1 MELTMASYS
10 NNLINLIIRPAG
22 RSRSFKWLGPGNIKK
37 IPNVPRPIFIPRWI
51 PKERPEY
58 VAKWVPTTPGPQT
71 NIIHSSQQS
80 GFGPPKTNSVVQ
92 GQNAP
97 LSYDVP
103 PVKKPSASPI
113 QVPAQPLA
121 PLHAPAPALT
131 PVHVAS
137 SVFSKEPPK
146 TTGYTQPHA
155 DDIIQLDN
163 ALPASVTANAVLSTL
178 YVPDPPPIQQNIIP
192 GTAIRNSIPETLG
205 EPNFSSLVQDQ
216 LAVEI
221 NEFHPVDPNSV
232 IIIDDGLTN
241 NKDTANIVSDVI
253 LTDDLASNLNSAE
266 PATFQNLPDQN
277 TPLLNQVSDPIQN
290 SLQGDQNININ
301 EDELLFVVDS
311 GPDLPLTTSTLLN
324 APNGNLQSS
333 QGDTGKSFGTPVL
346 TQIIEPIQ
354 SHIVPPQDLDAQIIS
369 QQNPETFFIEDATF
383 ISQPNLITTLNSDV
397 VSNDILKITN
407 NHQLNEPQPSSHPQI
422 DQNDNSHNS
431 PQITEQLLVNDEFQV
446 INVPQFI
453 PELEPNKNTDT
464 IDLITVSQQGPEFQQ
479 NFIPSN
485 KDTDTSDLILVSQH
499 GPEFQQN
506 FVPSNK
512 DTNTTDLLSV
522 SQQGPEFQQNFIPS
536 NINDVFLIGTEII
549 QTGENF
555 PNDQQ
560 AQFSSF
566 QVGQKINFGPLPIQ
580 DHDTSNRPQAPS
592 LFSPALLAPP
602 ASPVI
607 ASERSFSEDHS
618 DNEKP
623 LIPSGRSIST
633 DLVIPQPVPIPMGPL
648 ASLTLDF
655 PAEGPGVRQARVDGG
670 LLPFGTRL
678 HSRPS
683 RQFRSYPSLFGK

>member
-1 MELTMASYS
+1 MARVVLLLICTLLTMELTMASYS

-22 RSRSFKWLGPGNIKK
+22 RSRSFKWLGPGNIKN

-51 PKERPEY
+51 PRERPEY

-71 NIIHSSQQS
+71 NNIHSSQQS
-80 GFGPPKTNSVVQ
+80 GFGPPKTNTVVQ

-103 PVKKPSASPI
+103 PIKKPSASPI
-113 QVPAQPLA
+113 QVPAQPLTL
-121 PLHAPAPALT
+121 LHATAPPITPAQ
-131 PVHVAS
+131 VSS
-137 SVFSKEPPK
+137 SVFPKEPPK
-146 TTGYTQPHA
+146 TTGYAQPHA

-163 ALPASVTANAVLSTL
+163 ALPASVPANSILSTS
-178 YVPDPPPIQQNIIP
+178 YVPDQPPTQQNIIP
-192 GTAIRNSIPETLG
+192 GTAIRNSIPETLA

-221 NEFHPVDPNSV
+221 NEFQPVDPNSV
-232 IIIDDGLTN
+232 IIIDEGITN
-241 NKDTANIVSDVI
+241 NKDTVNIVSDII
-253 LTDDLASNLNSAE
+253 LTDDPAGNLNSAE
-266 PATFQNLPDQN
+266 PITFQNLSDQN
-277 TPLLNQVSDPIQN
+277 VPLLNQVSDQIQN
-290 SLQGDQNININ
+290 VHQGDQNININ

-311 GPDLPLTTSTLLN
+311 GPDLTASTLLDV
-324 APNGNLQSS
+324 PNGNLQSS
-333 QGDTGKSFGTPVL
+333 QGDAGKSFDAPVL

-354 SHIVPPQDLDAQIIS
+354 SHILPSQDLDAPIIS
-369 QQNPETFFIEDATF
+369 QHNPDPFSFEDATF
-383 ISQPNLITTLNSDV
+383 TSQPNLITKLNSDV
-397 VSNDILKITN
+397 VSNDILKIAN
-407 NHQLNEPQPSSHPQI
+407 NNQLNEPQPSSHPHTQ
-422 DQNDNSHNS
+422 QNDNSHNS
-431 PQITEQLLVNDEFQV
+431 HQVTEQLLVNDEFQ
-446 INVPQFI
+446 ITNVPQFI
-453 PELEPNKNTDT
+453 PELELNKSTDT
-464 IDLITVSQQGPEFQQ
+464 TDLIFVSQQGPEFQQ

-485 KDTDTSDLILVSQH
+485 KDTDTTNLI
-499 GPEFQQN
+499 PI
-506 FVPSNK
+506 
-512 DTNTTDLLSV
+512 

-580 DHDTSNRPQAPS
+580 DHDTSNKPTGPS
-592 LFSPALLAPP
+592 LFNPALLAPP

-607 ASERSFSEDHS
+607 ASERSFSKDHS

-633 DLVIPQPVPIPMGPL
+633 DPVIPQPVPIPMGPL

-655 PAEGPGVRQARVDGG
+655 PVEGPGVRQARVGGG

-683 RQFRSYPSLFGK
+683 RQFRSYPFLFGK